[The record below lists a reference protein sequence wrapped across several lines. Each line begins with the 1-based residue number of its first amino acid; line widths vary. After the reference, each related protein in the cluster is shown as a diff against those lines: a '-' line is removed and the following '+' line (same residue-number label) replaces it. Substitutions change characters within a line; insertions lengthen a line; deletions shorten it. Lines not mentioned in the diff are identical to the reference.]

1 VLLNTKNEKHIL
13 FLINQKEI
21 MEIMEHIL
29 TLVDFFDPN
38 KKYIFLGFDFGF
50 PNSRKSELRL
60 QCFSFI
66 SSEVLAKINFE
77 KFVTERYNKTVEVD
91 RFFAFAK
98 NRISRRRNPTKDK
111 ERLILVQENDS
122 KNYSHFLYV
131 EDDEKRVYVPIY
143 LLKTGKC
150 RFIRSE
156 KCFSFNDLY
165 GFVIEKDY
173 FTSVMKGFVQH
184 LLDML
189 ISYSTSSEKSY
200 RRTLAELIDPNIEER
215 KYILAET
222 LPKDIVNIV
231 LSFVNCKDET

>member
-91 RFFAFAK
+91 
-98 NRISRRRNPTKDK
+98 TKDK

-215 KYILAET
+215 K
-222 LPKDIVNIV
+222 
-231 LSFVNCKDET
+231 

>member
-91 RFFAFAK
+91 
-98 NRISRRRNPTKDK
+98 TKDK